1 MPDKRKIIY
10 GRDQIETIARLL
22 DNVKVTGLQS
32 MSNMVAV
39 KMILEEGE
47 TVEDRNIGKEKTD
60 GSH

>member
-10 GRDQIETIARLL
+10 ERDQIETIARLL
-22 DNVKVTGLQS
+22 DNVQVTGLQS

-39 KMILEEGE
+39 KMILEEGK
-47 TVEDRNIGKEKTD
+47 TVEDRGIGKENTD